1 MKLSTRE
8 DIDAPLEEAFVAVSD
23 FDYLE
28 RQILRR
34 GIQVVRTDTL
44 EAPDVG
50 MAWRADV
57 TMRSQVYDVR
67 CKLADWTPPGMAMLT
82 AESGALSCELE
93 VNLSALSL
101 NTTRLR
107 AALTVRAH
115 AFRERMLLQ
124 SLQLAKARISR
135 QFEEFVRGY
144 AHAAGRRA
152 AAA

>member
-1 MKLSTRE
+1 MRLSTRE
-8 DIDAPLEEAFVAVSD
+8 DIGAPLDEAFAAVSD

-34 GIQVVRTDTL
+34 GFQIVRTDAL
-44 EAPDVG
+44 DVPDVG

-57 TMRSQVYDVR
+57 TMRAQLYDVR
-67 CKLADWTPPGMAMLT
+67 CQLADWTPPEMARLT

-107 AALTVRAH
+107 AAMTLRAH

-124 SLQLAKARISR
+124 SLQLAKSRLSR
-135 QFEEFVRGY
+135 QFEEIVRGY
-144 AHAAGRRA
+144 AHDAGRRA